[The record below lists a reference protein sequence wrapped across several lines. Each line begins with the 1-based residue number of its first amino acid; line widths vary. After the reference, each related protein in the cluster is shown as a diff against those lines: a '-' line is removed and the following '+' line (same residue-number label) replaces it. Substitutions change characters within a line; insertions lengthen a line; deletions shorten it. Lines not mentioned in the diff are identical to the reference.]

1 MDFVCR
7 NPHPPTPLHLQQ
19 PWPKAIPCSPLYLDC
34 TNSRPTHTPW
44 YLHIFALCVKRKR
57 PWMLVSSAS
66 LRLVNTFMVTST
78 TAQKKGIFLAVTTL
92 SPPEKEL
99 KNDIYR
105 YYLFVPG
112 LQAVNTDSTIYSS
125 LDGNKVNA
133 IYWFNALDALGDNAF
148 LTACRQANL
157 MTIFWGKDRFGGRKT
172 FAWWIECTGLGKD
185 EKSKSWKLAKIKAN
199 NFALLGIKVPKLLR
213 NRDDFVNLPSSISS

>member
-7 NPHPPTPLHLQQ
+7 NPLPPTPLRLQQ

-44 YLHIFALCVKRKR
+44 YLHIFALYASREKDLGCF
-57 PWMLVSSAS
+57 VSSTS
-66 LRLVNTFMVTST
+66 SRLVNTFMVTST
-78 TAQKKGIFLAVTTL
+78 TAQKKRDILGCHITV
-92 SPPEKEL
+92 SPRKRVEKWY
-99 KNDIYR
+99 IPV
-105 YYLFVPG
+105 LFVPG

-125 LDGNKVNA
+125 LGGNKVNA
-133 IYWFNALDALGDNAF
+133 IYWFNALDALRDNVF
-148 LTACRQANL
+148 LTACRQAN
-157 MTIFWGKDRFGGRKT
+157 FRGGKDRFGGRKT